1 MSTSAGKSYV
11 GQIELQT
18 NQNSSETK
26 ARGEKREKM
35 SVACAKW
42 NSKPIRIRRKY
53 KSRVSSAGKFQ
64 SRGSNETI
72 NQSELGENARLGPR
86 VRIVGSDLKT

>member
-11 GQIELQT
+11 GQIKLQT

-26 ARGEKREKM
+26 ARGEKRGKM

-42 NSKPIRIRRKY
+42 NNKPIRIRRKC
-53 KSRVSSAGKFQ
+53 K
-64 SRGSNETI
+64 
-72 NQSELGENARLGPR
+72 PR
-86 VRIVGSDLKT
+86 A